1 MCPNCKKT
9 LLARDLVP
17 ILSFL
22 FLKGHCRHCRKK
34 ISIQYPLVEAA
45 TAVVF
50 VVATLF
56 RFGNPVQLPIDW
68 VIMSLLMALA
78 VFDFR
83 YGLLPDA
90 LTLPAIGFVVLAR
103 LVLSTSTKDAT
114 LDMLLAAGIGFVFFA
129 IQWII
134 SKGRWIGDGDIRL
147 GVLMGAMLGYPGILL
162 ALLISYAIGSV
173 VSIALILVKLKQWN
187 SRIALGPFLVV
198 GTVIVYYSQDQLL
211 WFLGF

>member
-1 MCPNCKKT
+1 MCPHCKKT
-9 LLARDLVP
+9 LSARDLVP

-22 FLKGHCRHCRKK
+22 FLKGRCRYCKK
-34 ISIQYPLVEAA
+34 RISIQYPIVEAVTA
-45 TAVVF
+45 TVFVAVV
-50 VVATLF
+50 LL
-56 RFGNPVQLPIDW
+56 RFDNPWQLPIDW
-68 VIMSLLMALA
+68 VIMSALIALA

-90 LTLPAIGFVVLAR
+90 LTLPAIGFVVLER
-103 LVLSTSTKDAT
+103 LVLSTSIKDAAIDLT
-114 LDMLLAAGIGFVFFA
+114 LAAGIGFGFFA
-129 IQWII
+129 LQWIC

-147 GVLMGAMLGYPGILL
+147 GVLMGVLLGFPGVLL

-173 VSIALILVKLKQWN
+173 VSIGLILLKVKQWN

-211 WFLGF
+211 WALGF